1 MKKMY
6 SNLYIENR
14 NLVGELLK
22 RNNNH
27 EALVSSLKQI
37 NNMINKASNLRCTSY
52 DFHKAIRW
60 DI

>member
-14 NLVGELLK
+14 NLLGELLK

-37 NNMINKASNLRCTSY
+37 NNMINKASNLRC
-52 DFHKAIRW
+52 KI
-60 DI
+60 ICLI

>member
-1 MKKMY
+1 MY

-37 NNMINKASNLRCTSY
+37 NNMINKASNLRCKFSSILTK
-52 DFHKAIRW
+52 F
-60 DI
+60 